1 MDIILGTGSLM
12 RLQAMERLRLP
23 FHVEISDFDE
33 EQTKSEDIDS
43 LVIETAKGK
52 ADVLASR
59 FPDSLIITADSNHLF
74 EGKIYGKP
82 KDLHEARAWLWEMR
96 GKTQEIHT
104 GLVLTLPSAQ
114 KQTIDLNVSR
124 FTLKNF
130 TQEALEQYLVEG
142 APLKRAGA
150 VTPVGP
156 GLLILES
163 FEGEPGADLAL
174 PLDTLRKRLR
184 EFGVEI

>member
-1 MDIILGTGSLM
+1 M
-12 RLQAMERLRLP
+12 RRQAMERLGLP
-23 FHVEISDFDE
+23 FRVEISDFDE
-33 EQTKSEDIDS
+33 NQTKSEDIDT

-52 ADVLASR
+52 AAILSER
-59 FPDSLIITADSNHLF
+59 FPDALIITADSNHLF

-82 KDLHEARAWLWEMR
+82 VDLREARTWLWEMR

-104 GLVLTLPSAQ
+104 GLILTLPSAHR
-114 KQTIDLNVSR
+114 QTIDLNVSR

-130 TQEALEQYLVEG
+130 SEEELEQYLVEA

-163 FEGEPGADLAL
+163 FDGEPGADLAL
-174 PLDTLRKRLR
+174 PLTTLRQRLK
-184 EFGVEI
+184 EFGIEN

>member
-1 MDIILGTGSLM
+1 M
-12 RLQAMERLRLP
+12 RLRAMERLGLP
-23 FHVEISDFDE
+23 FHVEISEFDE
-33 EQTKSEDIDS
+33 EQTKAEDIDA
-43 LVIETAKGK
+43 LVMETAKGK
-52 ADVLASR
+52 AAVLSER

-74 EGKIYGKP
+74 EGKVYGKP
-82 KDLHEARAWLWEMR
+82 ADLREARTWLWDMR

-104 GLVLTLPSAQ
+104 GLVLTLPSDHT
-114 KQTIDLNVSR
+114 QTVDLNVSR

-130 TQEALEQYLVEG
+130 SEEALEQYLVEA

-174 PLDTLRKRLR
+174 PLDTLRRRLR
-184 EFGVEI
+184 EFRVEV